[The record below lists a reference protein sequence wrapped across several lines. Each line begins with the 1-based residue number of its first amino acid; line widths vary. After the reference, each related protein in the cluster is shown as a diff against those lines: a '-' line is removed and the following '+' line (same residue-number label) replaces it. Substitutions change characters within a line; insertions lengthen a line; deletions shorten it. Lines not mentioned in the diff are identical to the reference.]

1 MERKSELKSMGE
13 MPIKHDLMWM
23 KETTDVETNISTY
36 DMDNRGPSIPIEED
50 VKLTEDVNHA
60 FGAMNSKE
68 IDAPVKS
75 SMFALSGC
83 SDVEECPVCGVSLS
97 HLKSLKSQV
106 NHMKRCGKKHGIA
119 AKDLAVCDGEDQFV
133 SMPKISENYVLPQSK
148 EIVKVSRQSV
158 LSNFFQRLKRSINDV
173 LLKGAKRLAKS
184 DKSIQNRRW
193 HQIIRIIDTIQ
204 KVDQREE
211 VVGKGRDQDRKK
223 R

>member
-1 MERKSELKSMGE
+1 M
-13 MPIKHDLMWM
+13 
-23 KETTDVETNISTY
+23 
-36 DMDNRGPSIPIEED
+36 
-50 VKLTEDVNHA
+50 
-60 FGAMNSKE
+60 
-68 IDAPVKS
+68 
-75 SMFALSGC
+75 
-83 SDVEECPVCGVSLS
+83 
-97 HLKSLKSQV
+97 
-106 NHMKRCGKKHGIA
+106 
-119 AKDLAVCDGEDQFV
+119 
-133 SMPKISENYVLPQSK
+133 LPQSK